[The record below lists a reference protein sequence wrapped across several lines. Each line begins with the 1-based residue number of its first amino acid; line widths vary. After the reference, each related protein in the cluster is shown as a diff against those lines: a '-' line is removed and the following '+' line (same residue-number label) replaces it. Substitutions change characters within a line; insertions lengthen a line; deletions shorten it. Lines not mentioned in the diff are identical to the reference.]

1 MMKYAVASILLFVSA
16 TLAAPQFDCPAV
28 DARTANVTYQIPDD
42 VQCDKYYVCIDG
54 VAEENLC
61 EDGLVFDPHRRSE
74 HKCDLPYL
82 VDCTGREQLQPA
94 QPINNCP
101 RRYGFFNHPEKK
113 ACNMILSCVDGE
125 ENIFTCPGDL
135 VFECPSQR
143 QFYPDGTEETHPR
156 YPHPLSCERFYI
168 CMEGV
173 YPREQSCPEGLGF
186 NPESRICTEPELIPN
201 CEIEVT
207 TESN

>member
-1 MMKYAVASILLFVSA
+1 MIFEL
-16 TLAAPQFDCPAV
+16 
-28 DARTANVTYQIPDD
+28 I
-42 VQCDKYYVCIDG
+42 
-54 VAEENLC
+54 
-61 EDGLVFDPHRRSE
+61 
-74 HKCDLPYL
+74 KCF
-82 VDCTGREQLQPA
+82 RNQEPA

-135 VFECPSQR
+135 VFEAPKGVCVWPEDSTREGWDRTHEALVLADGFKCPSQR
-143 QFYPDGTEETHPR
+143 QFYPDGTEEAHPR

-201 CEIEVT
+201 W
-207 TESN
+207 